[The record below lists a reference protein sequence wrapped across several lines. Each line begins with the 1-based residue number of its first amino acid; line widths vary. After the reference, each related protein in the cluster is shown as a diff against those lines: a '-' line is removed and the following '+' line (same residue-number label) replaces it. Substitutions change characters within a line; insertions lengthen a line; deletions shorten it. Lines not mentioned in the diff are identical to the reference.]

1 MLNRSNIAP
10 KLGYGLSNRKKY
22 ENHPI
27 SIKFGQKPIA
37 RSLNSKV
44 EVGPQAAQDVN

>member
-10 KLGYGLSNRKKY
+10 KLGYGISNRKKY
-22 ENHPI
+22 ENHP
-27 SIKFGQKPIA
+27 FGQKLIT

-44 EVGPQAAQDVN
+44 GVGPHAAQDVN